1 MTKPIPYKGTIT
13 LQDGDLS
20 PTMQK
25 ALLSAM
31 FDLERQ
37 GIGHAGKVKPLKG
50 DAYTLKVGPIPIYR
64 TRPVIGV
71 EVQSDTPEG
80 VEAFLTGLSRSVF
93 AGHTID
99 VDSPLRDNAAIAF
112 QGADDHE
119 PVMITIEAE

>member
-1 MTKPIPYKGTIT
+1 MSKSIPHKGTIT

-25 ALLSAM
+25 ALLRAM

-37 GIGHAGKVKPLKG
+37 GVGHAAKMKPVKG
-50 DAYTLKVGPIPIYR
+50 DALTFKIGPVPVFK

-71 EVQSDTPEG
+71 EVLADTAEG

-93 AGHTID
+93 AGHAID
-99 VDSPLRDNAAIAF
+99 VDSPLRSTPAISSDENPF
-112 QGADDHE
+112 
-119 PVMITIEAE
+119 ILTIEAE